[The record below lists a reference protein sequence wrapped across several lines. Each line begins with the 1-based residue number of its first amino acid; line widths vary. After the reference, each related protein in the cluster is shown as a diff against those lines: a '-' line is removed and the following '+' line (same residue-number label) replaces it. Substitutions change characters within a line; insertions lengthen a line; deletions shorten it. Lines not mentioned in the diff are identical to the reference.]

1 MIQTACP
8 LDCWDACGITV
19 DPARPQALV
28 STPTHPMDNGALCAL
43 LNKHMHETPRITTP
57 RIDGQ
62 AVSMDE
68 ALDAV
73 ASALRAESTLLWR
86 GSGNLGVMQSVTD
99 LLMERVGGTLTS
111 GSLCDSAGAA
121 GVEAGR
127 GINRHLPPEQ
137 IAKAEVV
144 VVWGRNLTVTN
155 KHLMPH
161 LEGKTLIVIDPVR
174 TKIAKQADIHLQ
186 IKPRTDFYLAI
197 LLARFSIME
206 DGEDHA
212 WLEEFGSEW
221 EEFYEFTREFRIKA
235 ILAHMGLSLD
245 QMGDMLRLIQSHKT
259 VFLVGIHLQQ
269 YTQGHAVTWAID
281 SLAATLGLFGREGCG
296 VSYMGDSRQGFENP
310 FAANVSRV
318 PIVTTPFDRFETVIV
333 QGGNPA
339 GSMPDSQRVEAAL
352 KAVKNL
358 IYFGLYENET
368 SALSRIVIPAQTFLE
383 KEDIRLSYGHQYVT
397 PMTKVSEAMY
407 GISEYDFAVEILARM
422 GLEPIESEAHYL
434 RAWLDQCGEA
444 NGHKVLPDYEAL
456 PYAEGFGDEGGEE
469 FVFIDEYE
477 DDEEP
482 IGFRRFRKPKEEHF
496 DGHYWLLTPKSLKAL
511 NTQFVRT
518 SEVHLSLD
526 GGWIDGERV
535 RLYNDQGSLELTVRL
550 SEDVRTDCALVYGS
564 TPGVNRLT
572 PALLSEEGEGACYG
586 EAKVQI
592 ERVA

>member
-99 LLMERVGGTLTS
+99 LLMGRVGGTLTS
-111 GSLCDSAGAA
+111 GSLCDSAGAT

-127 GINRHLPPEQ
+127 GVNHHLPPEQ

-269 YTQGHAVTWAID
+269 YTQGHAVTWAIP
-281 SLAATLGLFGREGCG
+281 
-296 VSYMGDSRQGFENP
+296 V
-310 FAANVSRV
+310 RV
-318 PIVTTPFDRFETVIV
+318 LP
-333 QGGNPA
+333 
-339 GSMPDSQRVEAAL
+339 
-352 KAVKNL
+352 
-358 IYFGLYENET
+358 
-368 SALSRIVIPAQTFLE
+368 
-383 KEDIRLSYGHQYVT
+383 IRL
-397 PMTKVSEAMY
+397 P
-407 GISEYDFAVEILARM
+407 
-422 GLEPIESEAHYL
+422 
-434 RAWLDQCGEA
+434 
-444 NGHKVLPDYEAL
+444 
-456 PYAEGFGDEGGEE
+456 
-469 FVFIDEYE
+469 
-477 DDEEP
+477 
-482 IGFRRFRKPKEEHF
+482 
-496 DGHYWLLTPKSLKAL
+496 
-511 NTQFVRT
+511 
-518 SEVHLSLD
+518 
-526 GGWIDGERV
+526 
-535 RLYNDQGSLELTVRL
+535 
-550 SEDVRTDCALVYGS
+550 
-564 TPGVNRLT
+564 
-572 PALLSEEGEGACYG
+572 
-586 EAKVQI
+586 
-592 ERVA
+592 